1 METNWQTA
9 PIILVP
15 IFTGS
20 VFAGHWSG
28 FTVDRMI
35 QIGPTGIRVYKDSLP
50 PQLASNDLKRR
61 LSPTP
66 LVEDTNTWV
75 TADTPLQEAG
85 SNNCAVWI
93 CCGFTA
99 YLKAAY
105 EKPRLTGVAGQVAVK
120 MELNGLSTREWG
132 L

>member
-1 METNWQTA
+1 METIWQTP

-20 VFAGHWSG
+20 VVAGHWSG

-35 QIGPTGIRVYKDSLP
+35 QVGPTGIRVYKDSL
-50 PQLASNDLKRR
+50 
-61 LSPTP
+61 
-66 LVEDTNTWV
+66 VEDTSLWV
-75 TADTPLQEAG
+75 TADTPVQESG
-85 SNNCAVWI
+85 SNDCAVWM

-105 EKPRLTGVAGQVAVK
+105 EKTLLAHGTVGVAGHVAAK
-120 MELNGLSTREWG
+120 KEATQWPM
-132 L
+132 